1 MSCPGPCT
9 AGGPGGQA
17 KLQGHSLPFTRD
29 NMEAS
34 ALTRPL
40 STSEPGL
47 GLFLPEPGRSV
58 ARYGPGRQKRHQES
72 TWKDQDGIS
81 PIKMLQKCAFN
92 SQKLSG
98 SKELTN
104 PLCRG

>member
-1 MSCPGPCT
+1 MSCPGPHT

-17 KLQGHSLPFTRD
+17 KLQGHSLPFTGD
-29 NMEAS
+29 KTEVS

-47 GLFLPEPGRSV
+47 GLFLPELGRSV
-58 ARYGPGRQKRHQES
+58 TRYGPKRRRRHQES
-72 TWKDQDGIS
+72 AWKDQDGIS
-81 PIKMLQKCAFN
+81 PIKMLQKCAFIP
-92 SQKLSG
+92 QKLSG

-104 PLCRG
+104 PLCKG